1 MPKRNGLVVA
11 RTRAE
16 ARDWHRAMRAQGKR
30 IAFAPTMGALH
41 DGHVSL
47 IRIGLEKA
55 DVAASSIFVNP
66 TQFAAH
72 EDLATY
78 PRTEESDLQKLEA
91 AGCLFCYCPSPSEM
105 YPPGTRRGCQ

>member
-1 MPKRNGLVVA
+1 MPKRSGLVVA

-16 ARDWHRAMRAQGKR
+16 AREWHRAQRALGKR

-41 DGHVSL
+41 DGHLSL
-47 IRIGLEKA
+47 IKLGLEKA

-72 EDLATY
+72 EDL
-78 PRTEESDLQKLEA
+78 
-91 AGCLFCYCPSPSEM
+91 
-105 YPPGTRRGCQ
+105 GT